1 MREKASSASSLRKGE
16 EKFMVRGLLTDK
28 GELSR
33 KILLTSQ
40 TQQLQKLVQCEG
52 NDGMVWHE
60 VAMLMY

>member
-1 MREKASSASSLRKGE
+1 
-16 EKFMVRGLLTDK
+16 MVRGLLTDK

-33 KILLTSQ
+33 KMLLTSQ